1 MTTAVLPFSLDTT
14 VIVLSLREAVAIS
27 GFSVKTLKLPPP
39 SLILNDADSLTF
51 TLRVSVSI
59 DNVAVLV
66 STGIGSSL
74 LLQADIKHTL
84 VKVINIVY
92 K

>member
-27 GFSVKTLKLPPP
+27 GFSVKTLKSPPP